1 MNKITK
7 DNLSSF
13 MEYYHDFHDSNILYI
28 NYNIEKAKIEILINV
43 YWSGE
48 PTSNENGSYNTNK
61 TKLKMVFYGVEK
73 CNNKELFSWDYI
85 YNVYLKFIKI
95 KNKEFICF
103 ADDEKKAQ
111 VYVVCENIEYE
122 EINSSTTDK

>member
-13 MEYYHDFHDSNILYI
+13 MEYYHDFHDSHITHI
-28 NYNIEKAKIEILINV
+28 NYNIEKAKIQILINV

-48 PTSNENGSYNTNK
+48 PTSNENESYNTNK
-61 TKLKMVFYGVEK
+61 TKLKMVFYGVEE

-85 YNVYLKFIKI
+85 YNAYLKFIKI

-103 ADDEKKAQ
+103 ADDEKKPQ

-122 EINSSTTDK
+122 ELNSSK

>member
-61 TKLKMVFYGVEK
+61 TKLKMVLKSAITKNYFLGII
-73 CNNKELFSWDYI
+73 YI
-85 YNVYLKFIKI
+85 MLI
-95 KNKEFICF
+95 
-103 ADDEKKAQ
+103 
-111 VYVVCENIEYE
+111 
-122 EINSSTTDK
+122 